1 MPPHASQKVIG
12 IYVSPDVREASSDS
26 LLPLMTAMIMRM
38 LLQGLCDLD
47 NLKCA
52 VVMY

>member
-1 MPPHASQKVIG
+1 MPPRASQKVIG
-12 IYVSPDVREASSDS
+12 VYVRPDVRAAGGDS

-38 LLQGLCDLD
+38 LLQGLRDLD

-52 VVMY
+52 AVMC